1 MNNAKE
7 ITNQTNHLTFL
18 IFTKSVFKDVTRKV
32 AQPAKITAVLAL
44 VLLMV
49 VGMGGLFADDSA
61 QIELDTF
68 GDLLDGVAS
77 EVLVTPIQTQ
87 INSDQI
93 SEPRAELFVHQ
104 ESFLKAFNEVIQNNI
119 L

>member
-1 MNNAKE
+1 M
-7 ITNQTNHLTFL
+7 
-18 IFTKSVFKDVTRKV
+18 TRKV

-49 VGMGGLFADDSA
+49 VGAGIFLAENTA

-68 GDLLDGVAS
+68 EELLDGVAS
-77 EVLVTPIQTQ
+77 VVLVTPIQAET
-87 INSDQI
+87 SFDQS
-93 SEPRAELFVHQ
+93 SEPRAELLVHQ